1 MLYLCYANDRPHMEK
16 LYGAQIRR
24 EAGLTKSIKRA
35 TKITLPDNIRPSF
48 EKTVKEVKDSVD
60 KVVADAVELWEERVE
75 KATPRVTAGVAEL
88 VRDLEDNLEK
98 MRGRLTITCASL
110 FLS

>member
-1 MLYLCYANDRPHMEK
+1 MLLFNKTDRSPHMKK

-35 TKITLPDNIRPSF
+35 TTQITLPDHLRPGF
-48 EKTVKEVKDSVD
+48 EKTVKDVKESVD
-60 KVVADAVELWEERVE
+60 KVVAEAVEIWEERVE
-75 KATPRVTAGVAEL
+75 KATPRVKASVVEL

-98 MRGRLTITCASL
+98 IKGRFTIT
-110 FLS
+110 

>member
-1 MLYLCYANDRPHMEK
+1 MEK

-24 EAGLTKSIKRA
+24 EAGLTKSLKRA
-35 TKITLPDNIRPSF
+35 TKITLPDNIRPGF

-60 KVVADAVELWEERVE
+60 KVVAEAVELWEERVE
-75 KATPRVTAGVAEL
+75 KATPRVKASVAEL

-98 MRGRLTITCASL
+98 MKGRFTIT
-110 FLS
+110 FI